1 MLKDYEFDLSYHPG
15 KENVVVNALSR
26 KSLHMSMLMVH
37 ELDLVEQFIDLS
49 LVCETTPNSVKL
61 GNVEND

>member
-1 MLKDYEFDLSYHPG
+1 
-15 KENVVVNALSR
+15 
-26 KSLHMSMLMVH
+26 MVR

-61 GNVEND
+61 GMLKLTSGILEEIGMDRSPVLG